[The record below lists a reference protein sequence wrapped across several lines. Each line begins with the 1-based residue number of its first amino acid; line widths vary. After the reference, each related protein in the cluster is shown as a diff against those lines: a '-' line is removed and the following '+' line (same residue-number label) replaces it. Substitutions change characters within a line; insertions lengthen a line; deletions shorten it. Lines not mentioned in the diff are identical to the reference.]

1 MDLSAPIG
9 TIKYVGPQAARL
21 LSKKGIRTVEDALY
35 FLPRAYEDRRKLT
48 PIKDLVAGQ
57 TATLMITCKGGREA
71 RQGRTARFEVTGL
84 DPTGGIRLFWF
95 RSFPS
100 LKEDFADGK
109 QVLVHGEVT
118 FFGGFARMTH
128 PDYEVVKETQD
139 GRPIPSYH
147 FGRVVPIYSETEGL
161 HQKTVRRIMAQVL
174 KESLGELDEP
184 LSEDMRGR
192 LKLPS
197 LRESFVALHFPKD
210 FPEEGRQEAPF
221 RRIAF
226 EEFFVLQLGLGLKK
240 ELRKKEKA
248 RPLIDVKNLLPK
260 FNAGLPFDLTGDQK
274 AAIAA
279 IVSDMSKS
287 QSMTRLIQGDVGSGK
302 TVVALAAACV
312 AASQGVQTAIM
323 APTEILAQQ
332 HLRTAEKLLAPLG
345 VPCVLFSQETASQ
358 LEYRQVVESGFAK
371 VVIGTHALF
380 QERVKFK
387 DLGLVIVDEQ
397 HRFGVE
403 QRGELMR
410 KSVHGVPHLLMMTAT
425 PIPRT
430 LALTIYG
437 DLDLTWI
444 REKPAN
450 RKPIVTRI
458 LREKDRPTLY
468 SKIRGF
474 LKRGEQVY
482 FIYPLVEDSEKLD
495 LKSATRMHQ
504 ALSKEVFPEFSV
516 ALLHGRMKPEEKDL
530 ILSDFKA
537 GKYRMLVSTT
547 VIEVGIDVAN
557 ATLMV
562 IEHPERLGLSQLH
575 QLRGRVGRGEL
586 PSECVLMVEDSVP
599 PRLRIMEQS
608 EDGFEIAEEDLKFR
622 GPGEFLGTHQSG
634 LPGFRAGH
642 IVQDGALLGKAREEA
657 VALLLND
664 PDLSKPEN
672 KLIRGVVENRWK
684 DKIERL
690 QGGY

>member
-1 MDLSAPIG
+1 MDLEASIG
-9 TIKYVGPQAARL
+9 TIKYVGPNAARL

-35 FLPRAYEDRRKLT
+35 FLPRAYEDRRRLT
-48 PIKDLVAGQ
+48 PVDQLRPGQ
-57 TATLMITCKGGREA
+57 TATVLLTCSGGRST
-71 RQGRTARFEVTGL
+71 RQRGQTRFEVTGS
-84 DPTGGIRLFWF
+84 DKTGAMRLFWF
-95 RSFPS
+95 RSFAS

-109 QVLVHGEVT
+109 QVLVHGEVS

-128 PDYEVVKETQD
+128 PDYEVVKEVSN
-139 GRPIPSYH
+139 GRPVPSYH

-161 HQKTVRRIMAQVL
+161 HQKTIRRILAETL
-174 KESLGELDEP
+174 KASLESLDESLP
-184 LSEDMRGR
+184 EGLRE
-192 LKLPS
+192 KLGMPT
-197 LRESFVALHFPKD
+197 LRESFVALHFPKE
-210 FPEEGRQEAPF
+210 FPEEGRPEAAF
-221 RRIAF
+221 NRIAF

-240 ELRKKEKA
+240 RLRQKESA
-248 RPLIDVKNLLPK
+248 RPLTDIRGYVPRFCGSLPFQLTADQRAAIDV
-260 FNAGLPFDLTGDQK
+260 
-274 AAIAA
+274 
-279 IVSDMSKS
+279 IVADMAKS
-287 QSMTRLIQGDVGSGK
+287 HSMTRLVQGDVGSGK

-312 AASQGVQTAIM
+312 AASQGAQTAIM

-332 HLRTAEKLLAPLG
+332 HYRVAEKFLEPLG
-345 VPCVLFSQETASQ
+345 IQTLLFSQETAAHAQ
-358 LEYRQVVESGFAK
+358 TREKVAGGTAQ

-380 QERVKFK
+380 QDRVVFK
-387 DLGLVIVDEQ
+387 DLGLVVVDEQ

-403 QRGELMR
+403 QRGELLR
-410 KSVHGVPHLLMMTAT
+410 KSVNGGPHLLMMTAT

-458 LREKDRPTLY
+458 LRDKDRPVLY
-468 SKIRGF
+468 SKIRTI
-474 LKRGEQVY
+474 LTRGEQVY

-504 ALSKEVFPEFSV
+504 SLSKEVFPEF
-516 ALLHGRMKPEEKDL
+516 AIGLLHGRMKPEEKEI
-530 ILSDFKA
+530 ILTQFKS
-537 GKYRMLVSTT
+537 GHYRMLVSTT
-547 VIEVGIDVAN
+547 VIEVGIDVPN

-575 QLRGRVGRGEL
+575 QLRGRVGRGDL
-586 PSECVLMVEDSVP
+586 SSECVLLVEENVP
-599 PRLRIMEQS
+599 PRLRVLEET
-608 EDGFEIAEEDLKFR
+608 EDGFAVAEEDLKFR

-642 IVQDGALLGKAREEA
+642 IVHNGALLSRAREEA
-657 VALLLND
+657 LALLESD

-672 KLIRGVVENRWK
+672 ARVRAVVENRWK
-684 DKIERL
+684 EKIARL